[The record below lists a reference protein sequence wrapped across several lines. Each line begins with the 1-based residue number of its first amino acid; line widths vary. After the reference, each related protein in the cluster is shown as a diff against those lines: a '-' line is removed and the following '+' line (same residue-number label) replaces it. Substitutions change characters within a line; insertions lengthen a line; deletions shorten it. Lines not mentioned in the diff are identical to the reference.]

1 MKKYFTIILFVI
13 SSLIYSQNLFAKD
26 QCDIDQQVKLNIFK
40 KNDYKFYNYTCK
52 SDKGI
57 YLKSYIGNSKKTKFL
72 NEYYDFAA
80 KEDPQLLAV
89 SIYKSKKNKQPLLI
103 TLNSA
108 YYCCSPQMEGFVYKV
123 NFYQIDSN
131 NQVLLENIT
140 HIFDEKSEGFEGMA
154 EGRVYYNYKNIAS
167 IKKWLDKNY

>member
-1 MKKYFTIILFVI
+1 MKKKPI
-13 SSLIYSQNLFAKD
+13 SVLLIVFSIIYSSNLIAGDK
-26 QCDIDQQVKLNIFK
+26 CDKKETINLSVFK

-103 TLNSA
+103 TLNST

-154 EGRVYYNYKNIAS
+154 EGKVYYNYKNIAS